1 MGHLWRE
8 LSSASSFQ
16 QTGAA
21 LSSVDRLPTC
31 TVSPQ
36 HWGLVSDAINP
47 HTSTVV
53 SSIEKGKRNMYCTYV
68 SIKVRL
74 HLKIL
79 SERAANFQNS
89 GPGDVWLSKIL
100 STNVIIITLVQVFYL
115 QAKNPTSPIS
125 IVWTHGVSSLSSAV
139 FVILTKMSSFHSTT
153 IKYANVFFL
162 RATE

>member
-36 HWGLVSDAINP
+36 HWGLTSDAINP

-53 SSIEKGKRNMYCTYV
+53 SSIEKGKGNMYCTYV

-74 HLKIL
+74 YLKIL

-89 GPGDVWLSKIL
+89 GPGDIWLSKIL

-115 QAKNPTSPIS
+115 QAKNPTSPIP

-139 FVILTKMSSFHSTT
+139 FVILTKMSSFHSMT